1 MCALASSFHSGFFL
15 VVVWL
20 KGIPA
25 TGELISIT
33 VDAVFFFALIS
44 YLTSLFICWNIISS
58 QENTLKCCS
67 KIPAATKHTSM
78 PWDISFS
85 FFFFFIYWTCLG
97 NLGWEKEK
105 IMMQSHLQF
114 SLVQTK
120 MEKLNLMHLVPK
132 SLHGPFMSS
141 PGTVPKGY
149 MDSQVVYHTEF
160 WQSVQFILLSVLLR
174 VWG

>member
-33 VDAVFFFALIS
+33 VDAVFFFCFDKLS
-44 YLTSLFICWNIISS
+44 DKPVYLLEHYILPRKHLKMLL
-58 QENTLKCCS
+58 ENTRSYKTH
-67 KIPAATKHTSM
+67 IDAMRH
-78 PWDISFS
+78 FFF

-174 VWG
+174 V